1 VGTLDKIIKENLEG
15 EIFYD
20 GWIKC
25 KHVQRGL
32 THCKECLSVDNCW
45 FYSLKKPKL
54 PHHEKCHCHYETISF
69 PTTKNCIAVC
79 DIRKFREYIFGEK
92 GRNEG
97 KVEIFQMLGFTIED
111 SEYLA
116 KEYARQALKSYVEG
130 NYKLG
135 KWDDKGQRITI
146 DIFLEHNGKRY
157 LKGSGWMVC
166 ENGKITNNTPIAK
179 TINKELARKYK
190 DENRRYS

>member
-1 VGTLDKIIKENLEG
+1 MGILDKIIKENLEG

-111 SEYLA
+111 SEYLK
-116 KEYARQALKSYVEG
+116 KEYERQALKAYVEG

-135 KWDDKGQRITI
+135 KWDEEGQRITI
-146 DIFLEHNGKRY
+146 DIFLEHNGIRY
-157 LKGSGWMVC
+157 LKGSSWMVKQDG
-166 ENGKITNNTPIAK
+166 EINNTTPVAK

-190 DENRRYS
+190 DENKRYS

>member
-1 VGTLDKIIKENLEG
+1 MGILDKIIKENLEG

-111 SEYLA
+111 SEYLK
-116 KEYARQALKSYVEG
+116 KEYERQALKAYVEG

-135 KWDDKGQRITI
+135 KWDEKGQRITI
-146 DIFLEHNGKRY
+146 DIFLEHNGRRY
-157 LKGSGWMVC
+157 LKGSGWMVKQDG
-166 ENGKITNNTPIAK
+166 EIKNTK
-179 TINKELARKYK
+179 
-190 DENRRYS
+190 

>member
-1 VGTLDKIIKENLEG
+1 MGTLDKIIKENLEG

-69 PTTKNCIAVC
+69 PTTKNCMQFVI
-79 DIRKFREYIFGEK
+79 
-92 GRNEG
+92 
-97 KVEIFQMLGFTIED
+97 LGNLE
-111 SEYLA
+111 S
-116 KEYARQALKSYVEG
+116 
-130 NYKLG
+130 
-135 KWDDKGQRITI
+135 
-146 DIFLEHNGKRY
+146 IFLERREEMK
-157 LKGSGWMVC
+157 
-166 ENGKITNNTPIAK
+166 
-179 TINKELARKYK
+179 AR
-190 DENRRYS
+190 